1 MDGERRGRERATK
14 CEIQKGRT
22 NEVPIS
28 KVLTGVRFDADRSVG
43 IFFFEV
49 AETNRISALS
59 LAPPQTWTNWV
70 CFELLDR
77 RALYDSERI

>member
-1 MDGERRGRERATK
+1 VDGERRGRERATK
-14 CEIQKGRT
+14 CEIQKG
-22 NEVPIS
+22 EVPIS

-43 IFFFEV
+43 ICFFEV

-77 RALYDSERI
+77 RALYDSKRI

>member
-14 CEIQKGRT
+14 CEIQKG
-22 NEVPIS
+22 EVPIS

-43 IFFFEV
+43 IFFFSEM

-77 RALYDSERI
+77 RALYDSKRI

>member
-22 NEVPIS
+22 TEVPIS

-43 IFFFEV
+43 KM